1 MHRVFCDIE
10 MFIPKELCNS
20 ASLLMMYTMERVP
33 WNRQH
38 GHWRHDTLESGPKG
52 FFFERAGF
60 EMRVQETMNP
70 IQVGRGMDQ
79 RKFR

>member
-1 MHRVFCDIE
+1 MRRAFCDME
-10 MFIPKELCNS
+10 MSFPKELCNS
-20 ASLLMMYTMERVP
+20 ASLMMYAMERVP

-38 GHWRHDTLESGPKG
+38 GHGRHDTLESGPKG

-60 EMRVQETMNP
+60 EMRVQETMDP
-70 IQVGRGMDQ
+70 IQVGRGIDQ